1 MLFRSASGQLIEIK
15 KENFN
20 NLSFYYEKI
29 LNIKFNYIFPENN
42 QIKQLSEL
50 LKTQ

>member
-1 MLFRSASGQLIEIK
+1 MLFRSTSGQLIEIK